1 MLNLLFLRGFFFLC
15 GVAFAFQVTSPV
27 VSDAEKQELLLLYQ
41 AFLITDSAMSEE
53 VKKDI
58 SLLTTM
64 LGISDEVL
72 QGA

>member
-1 MLNLLFLRGFFFLC
+1 M
-15 GVAFAFQVTSPV
+15 ASPV
-27 VSDAEKQELLLLYQ
+27 VSDGEKQELLLLYQ
-41 AFLITDSAMSEE
+41 AYLITDSALTEDA
-53 VKKDI
+53 KKDI